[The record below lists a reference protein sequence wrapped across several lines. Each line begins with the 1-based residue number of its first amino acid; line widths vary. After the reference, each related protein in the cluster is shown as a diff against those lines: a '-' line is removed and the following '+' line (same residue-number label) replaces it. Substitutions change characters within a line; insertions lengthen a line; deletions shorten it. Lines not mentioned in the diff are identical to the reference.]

1 MGSHDQITVAGWY
14 GGAGAQLQDIKMADG
29 MKIDAGV
36 SQLVQAMAT
45 YSSAHAGFD
54 PTTAMQAPTDAGLQN
69 AIATAWHA

>member
-1 MGSHDQITVAGWY
+1 LLKTDCILIAGTKHVIGRWP
-14 GGAGAQLQDIKMADG
+14 ADG

-54 PTTAMQAPTDAGLQN
+54 PTTATQAPADTGLLP
-69 AIATAWHA
+69 AIAANWHA